1 VVKGSAVSR
10 LPGITGRLAQF
21 RYRVLLLPDGLR
33 SSAIECFCYRTAC
46 AVPLSNAFV
55 TGRLA
60 QFRYRMTLLPDGL
73 RSSAIEC
80 LCYRTACAVPLSND
94 SAAKKLTSPLER
106 QYIFEA
112 GKLF

>member
-1 VVKGSAVSR
+1 MENPVWIAFVVKGSAVSR

-21 RYRVLLLPDGLR
+21 RYRML
-33 SSAIECFCYRTAC
+33 
-46 AVPLSNAFV
+46 
-55 TGRLA
+55 
-60 QFRYRMTLLPDGL
+60 LLPDGL

-80 LCYRTACAVPLSND
+80 LCYRTANAVPLSND